1 MRKSLTKSPNR
12 KYRPCPSLTFSI
24 NAVRRRM
31 RDGKYTEK
39 LEIGAAIYMTGV
51 LEYLTCEVMCLA
63 GDVAKA
69 KSKDRI
75 TPRDLQIAIRNS
87 GEMSQVLAA
96 YRLPDKRIGHH
107 KTTESEKIQH
117 LKTSNDALKSKI
129 ENLENQITQLSNK
142 HEALI
147 TTVIKI
153 SQSCSIN

>member
-1 MRKSLTKSPNR
+1 MRKSLTKSPNQ
-12 KYRPCPSLTFSI
+12 KYRPCSSLTFSV
-24 NAVRRRM
+24 NAIRRRM
-31 RDGKYTEK
+31 RDGKYAEK

-87 GEMSQVLAA
+87 GELSQVLAA
-96 YRLPDKRIGHH
+96 YRLPDKRIGQH
-107 KTTESEKIQH
+107 TTAESEKIQH
-117 LKTSNDALKSKI
+117 LKSKI
-129 ENLENQITQLSNK
+129 ENLENQITQLSSK

>member
-12 KYRPCPSLTFSI
+12 KYRPCSSLTFSV
-24 NAVRRRM
+24 NAIRRRM

-69 KSKDRI
+69 QSKDRI
-75 TPRDLQIAIRNS
+75 SPRDLQIAIRNS
-87 GEMSQVLAA
+87 GELSQVLAA
-96 YRLPDKRIGHH
+96 YRSPDKRIGQH
-107 KTTESEKIQH
+107 KTAESEKIQH
-117 LKTSNDALKSKI
+117 LKSKI
-129 ENLENQITQLSNK
+129 ENLENQISQLSSK